1 MPPGRPFKQTVVVG
15 GGIMGLCTA
24 WYLARRGRR
33 VIVCEQGR
41 SAESASAGNAGI
53 VALGHPPLPRPGLAR
68 KALRWMLDSRS
79 PLYIRPRRDLH
90 WLHWLWDF
98 RRACNAAQVERSMS
112 VLSALGHAT
121 IDGWEEI
128 LAAEPLDC
136 AWERGGWLD
145 VYRTDAGRR
154 EAERDAE
161 ITQRFGFA
169 VQQQDGDA
177 LRRDEPAF
185 TGEVRGAVRYPG
197 SAFLDP
203 GLFLAGLA
211 GRLAARGVEIREES
225 PVRRLLVRDGRCA
238 GVELAQGERLAAAE
252 VVLAAGVWTRAL
264 ASQVGLRIPL
274 EAGKGYHLDL
284 QPSGPPLRTA
294 CVLSESYVAATPMGP
309 NLRLAGTVEFSGINR
324 RLVGRR
330 LDMLREGAAT
340 YLRGV
345 VEAPGRG
352 EWCGLRPCTPDGL
365 PVVGWAARLP
375 GLFVATGHAK
385 MGLTHG
391 PITGRLASE
400 CILDGRP
407 SLDITLLRADRF

>member
-1 MPPGRPFKQTVVVG
+1 MPPGKSADHTVVVG

-33 VIVCEQGR
+33 VTICEQGR
-41 SAESASAGNAGI
+41 IAESASAGNAGI
-53 VALGHPPLPRPGLAR
+53 VALGHLPLPRPGLAR

-79 PLYIRPRRDLH
+79 PLYIRPRGDLH
-90 WLHWLWDF
+90 WLRWLWDF
-98 RRACNAAQVERSMS
+98 QRACNAAQVERSMS
-112 VLSALGHAT
+112 MLSAMGHAT

-128 LAAEPLDC
+128 LAAESLDC
-136 AWERGGWLD
+136 TWERGGWLD
-145 VYRTDAGRR
+145 VYRSEAGRR
-154 EAERDAE
+154 EAEHEGE
-161 ITQRFGFA
+161 ITERFGFA
-169 VQQQDGDA
+169 VQQQDGDT

-185 TGEVRGAVRYPG
+185 ADEVGGAVRYPE

-211 GRLAARGVEIREES
+211 ARLKARGVEIREES
-225 PVRRLLVRDGRCA
+225 PVQRLILRRGRCL
-238 GVELAQGERLAAAE
+238 GVELAGDEKLEAAE

-264 ASQVGLRIPL
+264 AWQVGLRIPL

-284 QPSGPPLRTA
+284 EPSGPRLRTA
-294 CVLSESYVAATPMGP
+294 CVLNESFVAATPMGEI
-309 NLRLAGTVEFSGINR
+309 LRLAGTVEFSGINR
-324 RLVGRR
+324 CLVRRR
-330 LDMLREGAAT
+330 LEMLRQGAAA
-340 YLRGV
+340 YLRSVGD
-345 VEAPGRG
+345 APGHS

-365 PVVGWAARLP
+365 PVIGWAPQLG

-407 SLDITLLRADRF
+407 SLDITPLRTDRF